1 MESSENRAGFL
12 GMLLLEL
19 AVFVLWFRLCFG
31 KVEFDKAS
39 SVFRCSVIWCCDSR
53 PGSICVVWVCLLLSS
68 ILGRQQEALLVLYS
82 SCSRVVWV
90 WCFFFSSSSF
100 YYFDGIHVYSAH
112 LYMKLKS
119 TRQPQYGG
127 RWARV
132 IYHTLWR
139 AVRDRKC
146 TLCVSGWCTESLS
159 RGCNILLF
167 NNVAAT
173 LFQPAKLG

>member
-90 WCFFFSSSSF
+90 WCFFFLLLLFIILMASMC
-100 YYFDGIHVYSAH
+100 IA
-112 LYMKLKS
+112 
-119 TRQPQYGG
+119 P
-127 RWARV
+127 
-132 IYHTLWR
+132 IYIWNWR
-139 AVRDRKC
+139 ALASLNTEADELVSY
-146 TLCVSGWCTESLS
+146 TTPSEGLWETENVLCVWVGDALKAYREDVTYCCLT
-159 RGCNILLF
+159 
-167 NNVAAT
+167 T
-173 LFQPAKLG
+173 